1 MHFIFHLFV
10 CLDVGKIMSF
20 GINVTSW
27 RFTLTLRTICQIRTE
42 SKILSFHEKSGSKK
56 TRILA
61 CFMQF
66 GVCLC
71 SFKIFTYLPTA
82 KKNSKNRDREFMM
95 FVNLCEF
102 MNFYSLCLVKVKWVY
117 FFGLLLTTFLG
128 FFILRSVKN
137 GWVRISCCKISRK
150 KIVQNQI
157 T

>member
-1 MHFIFHLFV
+1 MKKKDIDALYFSFV

-102 MNFYSLCLVKVKWVY
+102 MNFYSLCLVKAKWVY
-117 FFGLLLTTFLG
+117 FLAFFLPL
-128 FFILRSVKN
+128 FLVFSY
-137 GWVRISCCKISRK
+137 
-150 KIVQNQI
+150 
-157 T
+157 